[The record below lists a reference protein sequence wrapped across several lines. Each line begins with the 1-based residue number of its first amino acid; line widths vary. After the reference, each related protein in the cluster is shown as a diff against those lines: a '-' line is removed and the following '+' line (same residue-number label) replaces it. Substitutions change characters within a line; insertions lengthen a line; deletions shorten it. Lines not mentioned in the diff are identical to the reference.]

1 MSKDAQDRLPR
12 MAKMRTT
19 AFYCFSCLIASLSV
33 RTSGAAESTPL
44 PLPSS
49 ETPIFSMDTGL
60 WRVFLALL
68 ILFAVILIIR
78 WSVRRI
84 TKKVGVRGDKGKS
97 IEILERKVLGPKQS
111 LLLVRVCGKKV
122 LLHQGKGSFTSLCE
136 IEESEEAPSND

>member
-12 MAKMRTT
+12 MAKMRI
-19 AFYCFSCLIASLSV
+19 AALYCFSCLIASLSV

-49 ETPIFSMDTGL
+49 ETALFSMDIGL

-68 ILFAVILIIR
+68 ILFAVILLIR
-78 WSVRRI
+78 WSVRRSS
-84 TKKVGVRGDKGKS
+84 KNVGRGEKDKS

-136 IEESEEAPSND
+136 IEESEEAPLND